1 MSEARKLIAAIACR
15 NDGSRL
21 YGKPLQNL
29 DIQNG
34 ICVLDH
40 IIAQI
45 QSHNIIEDVVLGISE
60 GNSNLTYID
69 YAKKK
74 GLKYIMGDEKD
85 VLSRLIKCGD
95 KADGTD
101 VFRVTSESPFMYFEP
116 LQKAWFTHVSEN
128 VDATFLD
135 KVPDGTGFEILRL
148 EVLKTSHREGQSRHR
163 SELCTLFIRE
173 NKNRFRIFYPEVPE
187 EFKRKDIRLTIDY
200 PEDLIVCRAIYEH
213 FKNIAPRIPVGEI
226 IQFLDRNPSLLK
238 LIAPFCEDGYKTMY
252 L

>member
-1 MSEARKLIAAIACR
+1 MSNRKLVAAIACR
-15 NDGSRL
+15 NDGARL

-40 IIAQI
+40 IITHL
-45 QSHNIIEDVVLGISE
+45 QSHDIIEDIVLGISE

-69 YAKKK
+69 YAKKR
-74 GLKYIMGDEKD
+74 GLRFIVGDERD
-85 VLSRLIKCGD
+85 VLSRLIQCGD
-95 KADGTD
+95 EADGTD

-116 LQKAWFTHVSEN
+116 LQKAWSIHVAEN

-135 KVPDGTGFEILRL
+135 NVPDGSGFEILSL
-148 EVLKTSHREGQSRHR
+148 GALKTSHREGEARHR

-173 NKNRFRIFYPEVPE
+173 NKHRFKLYYPEVPDAL
-187 EFKRKDIRLTIDY
+187 KRKDVRLTIDY

-213 FKNIAPRIPVGEI
+213 FKHRVPQIPVAEI

-238 LIAPFCEDGYKTMY
+238 LIAPFCADGYKTMY